1 MNPLESNISAL
12 YASAHEL
19 LYLGMDE
26 SPIYSDHL
34 TRLNRDVFHQANALY
49 AQRGSTSEE
58 EASLCLALLMGY
70 NATLYNDGDKQER
83 IQHVLDR
90 CWEVF
95 DKLPGS
101 LLKVQ
106 LLTYCYG
113 EVFDEDLAREAREII
128 HGWSGRD
135 LTPDEAEIVEL
146 LKGMEENPYPWN
158 EI

>member
-26 SPIYSDHL
+26 SPIYSDHF

-49 AQRGSTSEE
+49 TQRGSTSEE

-113 EVFDEDLAREAREII
+113 EVFDEDLAREVREII

>member
-1 MNPLESNISAL
+1 
-12 YASAHEL
+12 
-19 LYLGMDE
+19 MDE
-26 SPIYSDHL
+26 SPIYSDHF

-49 AQRGSTSEE
+49 TQRGSTSEE

-113 EVFDEDLAREAREII
+113 EVFDEDVAREAREII

-135 LTPDEAEIVEL
+135 LPPDEAEIVEL

-158 EI
+158 EV